1 MSKLQNIIKFH
12 LKELFTKR
20 ILFGF
25 VFILFSTISNAQCA
39 MCRAALES
47 EEGGQK
53 AKAVNDGIV
62 YLMAFPYLLVGIL
75 GYIIYKSRTKKKV

>member
-1 MSKLQNIIKFH
+1 MFKLQNIKTKH
-12 LKELFTKR
+12 FTKR
-20 ILFGF
+20 VLFVLILF
-25 VFILFSTISNAQCA
+25 LFSTVSDAQCA

-75 GYIIYKSRTKKKV
+75 GYVIYKSRTKKKA

>member
-1 MSKLQNIIKFH
+1 MFKLQNFKTKH
-12 LKELFTKR
+12 LTKR
-20 ILFGF
+20 VLFVLILF
-25 VFILFSTISNAQCA
+25 LCSTVSDAQCA

-75 GYIIYKSRTKKKV
+75 GYVIYKSRTKKKV

>member
-12 LKELFTKR
+12 LKELFPKR